1 MITRWFSQGKSHPL
15 NWRCTDSCDFPKC
28 GKLDCIASVSWGQ
41 HLHSPSGV
49 GVGGKQLGMYVY
61 DSSVR
66 HYVVSDSLWP
76 HELLHTKLPCPSLSP
91 KFLRLMSI
99 ELVMPSNHLILCRPL
114 LPPPSIFPSIR
125 VSQFFASGGQSI
137 GASASASVLLMTIQD
152 WFPSEWTG
160 FISLQSKGLPRVFS
174 NTTVEKHQF
183 FSPQPSLWFNSH
195 VCTWLLE

>member
-76 HELLHTKLPCPSLSP
+76 HELLHTKRPCPSLSP

-99 ELVMPSNHLILCRPL
+99 ELVMPSNHLIIFHPL
-114 LPPPSIFPSIR
+114 LLLPSVFPGIWVFSNELALHIR
-125 VSQFFASGGQSI
+125 WQNI
-137 GASASASVLLMTIQD
+137 RASASASVLPVNIQS
-152 WFPSEWTG
+152 WFSLGLTG
-160 FISLQSKGLPRVFS
+160 LISLQSKRLQRFSS
-174 NTTVEKHQF
+174 NTIVQKHQF
-183 FSPQPSLWFNSH
+183 FFM
-195 VCTWLLE
+195 V